1 MPNTTPAAHR
11 GGHDNIGA
19 SEPREISLLEW
30 DAARR
35 SAGHP
40 KPDLHKP
47 AWPGEALRETAAYQA
62 SLRARLA
69 QESRTA
75 QHQSAARR
83 APSRPASR
91 IPRDPEPAKLGSV
104 VACIVG
110 GILLLIGL
118 STAGQWAAEV
128 ITSAAS
134 YRTGDAK

>member
-1 MPNTTPAAHR
+1 MPNTTTAADR
-11 GGHDNIGA
+11 GGPNNIGA
-19 SEPREISLLEW
+19 SEPCEISLLEW
-30 DAARR
+30 DAARQA
-35 SAGHP
+35 AGHP

-75 QHQSAARR
+75 QHQSASRR
-83 APSRPASR
+83 ATKPAR
-91 IPRDPEPAKLGSV
+91 IPRDTEPAKLGSV

-128 ITSAAS
+128 ITSAAI

>member
-1 MPNTTPAAHR
+1 MPTTPERR
-11 GGHDNIGA
+11 GPDNIGA

-30 DAARR
+30 DAARQA
-35 SAGHP
+35 AGHP

-47 AWPGEALRETAAYQA
+47 AWPGEALRETAVHQA

-75 QHQSAARR
+75 QHHAAARR
-83 APSRPASR
+83 ATKPAR

-134 YRTGDAK
+134 YRTGVAK